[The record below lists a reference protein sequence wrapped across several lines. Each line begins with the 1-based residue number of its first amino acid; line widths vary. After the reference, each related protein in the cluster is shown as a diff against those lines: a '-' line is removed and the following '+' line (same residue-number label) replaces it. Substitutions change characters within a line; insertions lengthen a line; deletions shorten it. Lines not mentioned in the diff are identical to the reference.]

1 MDMGKIKLI
10 TGRPFMAYSVE
21 KLQFFLIGEIIFDLT
36 NSKI

>member
-1 MDMGKIKLI
+1 MLAEG
-10 TGRPFMAYSVE
+10 PVMAYSVE